1 MMGQTGCAVLFMLP
15 FAGVGVFTAVFSVRA
30 ALAHDWKQA
39 LFLAVFALTFG
50 TVGFGGIV
58 AVFAGKRRS
67 DAQQAIRDAHAD
79 SPWLWR
85 PDWAAGRV
93 EDDSR
98 TTASFAWFFA
108 ILWNLVSL
116 PAGFFG
122 VREAV
127 EKGNHAALLALLFPA
142 IGVGLLVWAVRS
154 WLRYR
159 RYGISRFE
167 LTTLPGVIGHSLGG
181 TVRIAEPLRPEGG
194 FQVTLTCLR
203 RHTTGSGKNRSTSES
218 ILWQE
223 DRRVMGV
230 GTSIPLTFAIPADAL
245 PSDDS
250 NPNDR
255 RIWRLGVSADVPG
268 VDYHSSFEVP
278 VFRTEASDTPRT
290 SAEEQAA
297 RDPEAPAVYRQPATS
312 RIEVTSNRRGTEI
325 LYPAARNPAAAAGLT
340 VFFAIWCAAIW
351 ATIRFGAPII
361 FPIVFGLFGI
371 LLLIGLL
378 DAWLRVTR
386 VAVEP
391 GRVTVATGYL
401 SAGTGKT
408 ISSEEIEDIVPRI
421 TMQAGATPYYDV
433 TIVRKD
439 GKKVSAGSSVRDK
452 REAEWLAATMKE
464 SLRR

>member
-1 MMGQTGCAVLFMLP
+1 MGQTGCMVLFMLP
-15 FAGVGVFTAVFSVRA
+15 FAGVGIFTGVLSVRA
-30 ALAHDWKQA
+30 ALAHDWTQA
-39 LFLAVFALTFG
+39 LFLAVFALVFG
-50 TVGFGGIV
+50 SVGIGGII
-58 AVFAGKRRS
+58 AAFAGRRRS
-67 DAQQAIRDAHAD
+67 DAQQAMRHAHAD

-85 PDWAAGRV
+85 PDWAASRV
-93 EDDSR
+93 EDGSR

-108 ILWNLVSL
+108 IFWNLISL

-127 EKGNHAALLALLFPA
+127 DKGNHAALLALLFPA
-142 IGVGLLVWAVRS
+142 IGVGLLVWAVRA

-167 LTTLPGVIGHSLGG
+167 LATLPGVIGHSLAG
-181 TVRIAEPLRPEGG
+181 TVRMTEPLRPEGG

-218 ILWQE
+218 VLWQE
-223 DRRVMGV
+223 DRRVMGT
-230 GTSIPLTFAIPADAL
+230 GASIPLTFAIPADAL

-268 VDYHSSFEVP
+268 VDYGSSFEVP
-278 VFRTEASDTPRT
+278 IFRTAASDTPRT
-290 SAEEQAA
+290 PAEDQAA
-297 RDPEAPAVYRQPATS
+297 RDPEAPAFYRQPPTS

-325 LYPAARNPAAAAGLT
+325 LYPAARNPAAAASLT
-340 VFFAIWCAAIW
+340 VFFAIWCSAIW
-351 ATIRFGAPII
+351 ATIHFGAPIL
-361 FPIVFGLFGI
+361 FPIAFGLFGI

-378 DAWLRVTR
+378 DTWLKVTR
-386 VAVEP
+386 VTVEP
-391 GRVTVATGYL
+391 GQVTVATGYL
-401 SAGTGKT
+401 TTGAGRTT
-408 ISSEEIEDIVPRI
+408 SSEEIADVVPRI

-439 GKKVSAGSSVRDK
+439 GKKVSAGSAVRDK
-452 REAEWLAATMKE
+452 REAEWLAATVKE
-464 SLRR
+464 ALRR